1 MLGSLRTSALCRL
14 AAAALAL
21 ALSGAPRAA
30 AALAPEK
37 PHRCQCRHGA
47 HERCTCPVCGKRAL
61 QARRN
66 AVAAAAA
73 DADATPCERAAAQR
87 ALADE
92 EDRARR
98 DRDVPCV
105 QGDCGGD
112 LPAAPPRASVEP
124 FTLPDPP
131 AVGRAAPSGAIPA
144 PASGDGAGAPA
155 PEPPPPRAA

>member
-21 ALSGAPRAA
+21 ALSGAPRAV
-30 AALAPEK
+30 AALAPER

-47 HERCTCPVCGKRAL
+47 GERCTCPVCGKRAR
-61 QARRN
+61 QALRH
-66 AVAAAAA
+66 ATH
-73 DADATPCERAAAQR
+73 DAPPCQRAAVER
-87 ALADE
+87 ALAAEDE
-92 EDRARR
+92 REQR
-98 DRDVPCV
+98 DREVPCL

-112 LPAAPPRASVEP
+112 RATTPPRASVET

-131 AVGRAAPSGAIPA
+131 VIGRAVRSGLVSAL
-144 PASGDGAGAPA
+144 ASRDGAGAPA